1 MAHGFLVTSESADF
15 LYKTT
20 DYYAPQAEAS
30 LMWSDPAL
38 AIEWPAVG
46 GLPQLAAKD
55 AAAPTLAEAKVF
67 GNGN

>member
-1 MAHGFLVTSESADF
+1 
-15 LYKTT
+15 
-20 DYYAPQAEAS
+20 
-30 LMWSDPAL
+30 MWSDPAL